1 MERWKFEKLEVEGCG
16 IVATRETEEEMKQV
30 KEDVERLGK
39 VLPFLGLELLEEGV
53 REAARN
59 LQQGETERERER
71 KEKGEMMREIEKEL
85 ERRGNR
91 LAQGG

>member
-1 MERWKFEKLEVEGCG
+1 MERWIFERLEVEGCG